1 MSFFS
6 LRQVLLGSC
15 ALTLPFTAHAQ
26 EPAQAAAPVD
36 ATTQVASE
44 EAGEDTR
51 KVYDAVVV
59 VAQRREENLRDVPSS
74 IATVDDE
81 QIEATSSQ
89 RVQDMANY
97 VPNVDI
103 ASTSALGATLT
114 IRGVGSSSRNI
125 GFDSRAGLYIDGV
138 YLGQSPALD
147 QDLLGLQRVE
157 VLRGPQGTLF
167 GKNNDAGAINLITK
181 RPGQTLEGEAFARI
195 GNRGQEQYA
204 FRVSGPLTD
213 SVAASLSASSSK
225 RDGFIR
231 NVTDGAEFPT
241 RDSES
246 VRGQLNIDSGGPFTL
261 YLSAD
266 AQFANDRPNNG
277 DPLTNSF
284 GSAIDTAAPARNSV
298 SYTPGRIKDD
308 DRTIWGVSAEAEYEL
323 PSNHVLKSI
332 TAYRETDFTTN
343 FDADRAAVDLLYV
356 NYEDSYRQTS
366 EELQLISPGDGRLT
380 YLAGVYLYAQDSETQ
395 RDAIGGA
402 QSLALGIAPGTGVL
416 SGGDLKTEN
425 AALYGNASY
434 DLTDRLE
441 ASVGLRW
448 SWEKKTV
455 DWSIDGSAAP
465 AFNIATGTVDNDR
478 VDRDLSPTATLTYA
492 ITPEVNI
499 YGRYST
505 GYKSGGYNLDFI
517 SASIFP
523 DGVEFKK
530 ETVDNFEIGLKGAFF
545 NNRATL
551 NVTAFTADYSDYQVN
566 QYRDLG
572 NGQTVI
578 AISNAGAVRSEGIEA
593 EGTFHA
599 TDNLRLQGGIGLL
612 DTTFTD
618 FPGGGTGGVNV
629 AGNRLPRA
637 SKFQGT
643 LGFNYDRPLTSDLT
657 GFASAQYSYRSSYYV
672 EENNTETRTVAG
684 QEIDWGKVP
693 GYGLLDARIGVQG
706 ASGWELA
713 LYARNLTDKDYLVNY
728 GREFLGALIEYRG
741 EPMSWGAEAR
751 VRF

>member
-1 MSFFS
+1 MPLVSV
-6 LRQVLLGSC
+6 RQMLLCSC
-15 ALTLPFTAHAQ
+15 ALALPFVAHAQ
-26 EPAQAAAPVD
+26 DQATPAPQASDAEQAAEPD
-36 ATTQVASE
+36 A
-44 EAGEDTR
+44 R
-51 KVYDAVVV
+51 KVYEAVVV

-74 IATVDDE
+74 IATVGEE

-89 RVQDMANY
+89 RVQDVANY

-147 QDLLGLQRVE
+147 QDLLGLERVE

-181 RPGQTLEGEAFARI
+181 RPGDTFGGEAFARI
-195 GNRGQEQYA
+195 GNMGQEQYA
-204 FRVSGPLTD
+204 FRVFGPLTE
-213 SVAASLSASSSK
+213 SVSASLAASSTK
-225 RDGFIR
+225 RDGYIE
-231 NVTDGAEFPT
+231 NITDGAESPR

-246 VRGQLNIDSGGPFTL
+246 FRAQVNIDNGGPFTL

-266 AQFANDRPNNG
+266 AQFASDRPNNG
-277 DPLTNSF
+277 DPLTNFF
-284 GSAIDTAAPARNSV
+284 GSALDTAAPARNTI
-298 SYTPGRIKDD
+298 SYTPGRIRDD

-323 PSNHVLKSI
+323 PGNYVVKSI
-332 TAYRETDFTTN
+332 TAYRETDFSTN

-366 EELQLISPGDGRLT
+366 EELQLISPGDGRLR
-380 YLAGVYLYAQDSETQ
+380 YLAGLYLYSQDSETQ

-402 QSLALGIAPGTGVL
+402 QSIALGIAPGTGVL

-425 AALYGNASY
+425 AALYGNAAY
-434 DLTDRLE
+434 DLTDKLE

-455 DWSIDGSAAP
+455 DWSIDGGAAP
-465 AFNIATGTVDNDR
+465 AFNIATGTVADDR
-478 VDRDLSPTATLTYA
+478 VDRDLSPTATLTYR
-492 ITPEVNI
+492 ITPEINV

-530 ETVDNFEIGLKGAFF
+530 ETVENFEIGLKGAFF
-545 NNRATL
+545 ENRATL
-551 NVTAFTADYSDYQVN
+551 NVTAFSAEYTDYQVN

-572 NGQTVI
+572 AGQTVI
-578 AISNAGAVRSEGIEA
+578 AISNAGSVRSEGIEA
-593 EGTFHA
+593 EGTFYA

-612 DTTFTD
+612 DTSFTD
-618 FPGGGTGGVNV
+618 FPGGGFGGVNV

-637 SKFQGT
+637 SKFRGT
-643 LGFNYDRPLTSDLT
+643 IGFDYDRELTNALSA
-657 GFASAQYSYRSSYYV
+657 FASAQFSYRSSYFV
-672 EENNTETRTVAG
+672 EENNLSVRTVAG
-684 QEIDWGKVP
+684 EEISWGKVP
-693 GYGLLDARIGVQG
+693 GYGLLDARIGVE
-706 ASGWELA
+706 ADSGWELA
-713 LYARNLTDKDYLVNY
+713 LYARNLTDKDYVVSY